1 MDIKRYLFFFLKNS
15 EEILEQK
22 NTTTEIINLPEKLK
36 LNLNC
41 QDKEFKDKSI

>member
-22 NTTTEIINLPEKLK
+22 NTTEIINLPEKLK